1 MPKPGHSVRWTAW
14 ALWVS
19 DFHTL
24 EQEVELAR
32 MDLEVVLSKD
42 P

>member
-1 MPKPGHSVRWTAW
+1 MPAW
-14 ALWVS
+14 ALSVS
-19 DFHTL
+19 DFHAIV
-24 EQEVELAR
+24 QEVELAR

>member
-1 MPKPGHSVRWTAW
+1 MPKPGHSFRLAAW

-24 EQEVELAR
+24 VPEVALAR